1 MSARDAGADVVQL
14 DHGAALEPA
23 PQAGPSRELLPAGAG
38 RWLLPAAEQY
48 AAAQAA
54 PHTARTYR
62 STLRSFA
69 LYVQKKLGLPPT
81 TGAVTLATV
90 LDYKHHLQS
99 TDPTTGR
106 PRAQTATVAKQL
118 SALRG
123 FARWLAL
130 ADDLGGVDARIQ
142 LVKAGRGDPPLPRAL
157 TPEQLRRVLAMPDRA
172 TTRGKRDLAL
182 LELLAHAGLR
192 RAEAA
197 ALRWEHIVQ
206 VERWPD
212 GQTRSAVAD
221 GPADETNWAVRI
233 EHSKRGRSR
242 TVPLAASVA
251 RALQD
256 WRRTTAARAAQG
268 TAATTVFI
276 ALAHP
281 RAPHAGGT
289 RLSAAAV
296 GDVAARYFT
305 AAGVPDD
312 RRTAHALRHTFCTAV
327 ASRANLEIVSRL
339 AGHADI
345 RTSARY
351 VDVTDARATTAIT
364 DTFDTGT
371 FDDGWG

>member
-1 MSARDAGADVVQL
+1 MSARDERITDTQLEHATQLAPGARRPAERAPLAAG
-14 DHGAALEPA
+14 H
-23 PQAGPSRELLPAGAG
+23 
-38 RWLLPAAEQY
+38 WLLPAAEQY

-54 PHTARTYR
+54 PQTARTYR

-69 LYVQKKLGLPPT
+69 LYVQTELGLPAT
-81 TGAVTLATV
+81 TDALALSTV
-90 LDYKHHLQS
+90 LDYKRHLQA
-99 TDPTTGR
+99 TDPATGR
-106 PRAQTATVAKQL
+106 PRAQTATIAKQL

-130 ADDLGGVDARIQ
+130 DDELAGVDARIQ
-142 LVKAGRGDPPLPRAL
+142 LVKASRGDPPLPRAL
-157 TPEQLRRVLAMPDRA
+157 TAQELRRVLAMPDRA
-172 TTRGKRDLAL
+172 TTRGRRDLAI

-197 ALRWEHIVQ
+197 ALRWEHVIR

-212 GQTRSAVAD
+212 ADTRSAVASV
-221 GPADETNWAVRI
+221 PAQQTSWAVRI

-242 TVPLAASVA
+242 TVPLAASVL
-251 RALQD
+251 RALQE
-256 WRRTTAARAAQG
+256 WRRTSAARAARHSV
-268 TAATTVFI
+268 AATVFI
-276 ALAHP
+276 ALPHP
-281 RAPHAGGT
+281 RAPHAGGE

-296 GDVAARYFT
+296 GDVAARYLT

-312 RRTAHALRHTFCTAV
+312 RRSAHALRHTFCTAV
-327 ASRANLEIVSRL
+327 AARSNLEIVSRL

-351 VDVTDARATTAIT
+351 IDVTDARATTAIT
-364 DTFDTGT
+364 DTFDAGA